1 MQPSIGT
8 PLRLCHLPLIMDVLR
23 RTGVLDVI
31 DRAVVDD
38 RRSKVSTSDCV
49 AVMLC
54 SIFGGAHDLWRVRER
69 LGRYDMP
76 TVMQD
81 RGFSISEFPEERLA
95 KALDDLWTAHVDKL
109 MTAIALQA
117 IEAYD
122 LETGFL
128 HFDTTSLSFYGAY
141 EREDPGSL
149 GDGIPAAPRVVH
161 GYSKNRRGDLKQI
174 LYGSLLTA
182 DGGIPLAGRAMD
194 GNRSDNEASAEFFAD
209 VRKLV
214 VDPREVCCVAD
225 SKGWCA
231 RTLTVVQSHG
241 MRLLSRLPRNT
252 VLHREHIAK
261 AWEPTGSFEEPP
273 AKKGA
278 PPTSVSYQG
287 FDSEQTFT
295 REVIADAPEGKSV
308 TETFT
313 IPVRLLKIRSSD
325 LLRTKVATALR
336 ERSRERQR
344 AMKLVTRAQAMSYA
358 CQPDADMAAERL
370 RHDHGLTVV
379 DLVIRV
385 ERHEGPFVRPRGRPP
400 KHAPKPDAAT
410 AFHYRLAITVV
421 DVDQAVITARLTDAA
436 TIILIR
442 TANPN
447 WAITDEEMITR
458 YKGQWRN
465 EHGFAWLKSGMH
477 LNPVF
482 LKTPA
487 RIGSLCFLYTIGLMV
502 WNLIQRTVR
511 KHLHDQLTG
520 LPYHRGK
527 PSANITTRFYLDL
540 FAQVQTIP
548 VTNPG
553 QHEIRHLA
561 GFTDTIQK
569 ASQALGTPRRAFEA
583 P

>member
-1 MQPSIGT
+1 MHPSIGT

-38 RRSKVSTSDCV
+38 RRSKVSTSECV

-69 LGRYDMP
+69 LSRYDMP

-109 MTAIALQA
+109 MTAIALQT

-122 LETGFL
+122 LDTGFL

-174 LYGSLLTA
+174 MYGSLLTA

-261 AWEPTGSFEEPP
+261 TWEPTGSFEEPP
-273 AKKGA
+273 AQKGA
-278 PPTSVSYQG
+278 PPTKVSYQG

-295 REVIADAPEGKSV
+295 REVSGDVPEGKPV

-344 AMKLVTRAQAMSYA
+344 ALKLVTRAQAISYA

-379 DLVIRV
+379 DLAIRV

-410 AFHYRLAITVV
+410 AFHYRLAITVI
-421 DVDQAVITARLTDAA
+421 DVDQAVIAARLTDAA

-447 WAITDEEMITR
+447 WTITDEEMITR

-511 KHLHDQLTG
+511 KHLLDQQTG

-540 FAQVQTIP
+540 FAQVQAIP

-561 GFTDTIQK
+561 GFTDTTQK
-569 ASQALGTPRRAFEA
+569 ACQALGTPRKAFEA